1 MEIVGRVARFAHPR
15 KNISSFSF
23 VFYTGRGR
31 LILSVVYNNELWLS
45 GTCTRVGQTKSAS
58 LTYLNFLSILVFY
71 VPIIKK
77 ERKKERKRDEII
89 TCSPRRRNFHM
100 FCLINQILIMRFC

>member
-77 ERKKERKRDEII
+77 ERKKKG
-89 TCSPRRRNFHM
+89 
-100 FCLINQILIMRFC
+100 